1 MESMA
6 ARVRE
11 HATYEE
17 LLRLPE
23 NMVGE
28 LIEGELYASP
38 RPAGPHTL
46 AASALGAL
54 VMSPYQFRINGPG
67 GWWILDEPEL
77 HLGGNVLVPDL
88 AGWRTERMPQVPK
101 NHIFDISPDWV
112 CEVTSPSSGRIDRLK
127 KMPVYAREEVQYTW
141 IVEPEQQT
149 LEAYRLQGPGWY
161 LLGTN
166 GAEPLAR
173 IEPFDAVEINLTLL
187 WGPFPS

>member
-1 MESMA
+1 METMA

-11 HATYEE
+11 HATYED
-17 LLRLPE
+17 LIRLPE

-46 AASALGAL
+46 AASASGGLL
-54 VMSPYQFRINGPG
+54 IPPFQFGINGPG
-67 GWWILDEPEL
+67 GWWILHEPEV
-77 HLGGNVLVPDL
+77 HFGANVLVPDL
-88 AGWRTERMPQVPK
+88 AGWRKERMPHIPK
-101 NHIFDISPDWV
+101 NHIFSIPPDWV

-127 KMPVYAREEVQYTW
+127 KMPLYARDEVQYAW

-161 LLGTN
+161 LIGTY
-166 GAEPLAR
+166 GEEPIAR

-187 WGPFPS
+187 WGPLPS